1 MSERIEFSYSLE
13 RGRFSLDIE
22 ASLAGRGITGV
33 FGPSGA
39 GKTTLLRCLAGLE
52 TGAKAKLTVGGEVL
66 DDEAHRTPA
75 HRRHI
80 GYVFQEPR
88 LFPHLDVRGN
98 LEYGAKRAA
107 ADNGVSFDHTVE
119 MLRLSPL
126 LDRKPSGLSGGE
138 SQRVAIGRAL
148 LSSPKMMLMDEPVT
162 ALDIE
167 SRTEVLPFIEA
178 LHAEVSMPILYVSHS
193 VDETLRL
200 CDDLLVMD
208 KGRKLAH
215 GSLNEV
221 LMQKGLPVLS
231 GEEAGSV
238 LAATYDQYE
247 ADFGLTRVS
256 VSGGTLL
263 LPGELDA
270 SRPIRVRVRA
280 NDVSLSLTE
289 ATDTSILNKLPAEV
303 EAIDDDSPHSVLVRL
318 RCGGE
323 PLLAR
328 ITRRSLSELNIEA
341 GARVIAQIKSVSV
354 RAGKL

>member
-1 MSERIEFSYSLE
+1 
-13 RGRFSLDIE
+13 
-22 ASLAGRGITGV
+22 
-33 FGPSGA
+33 
-39 GKTTLLRCLAGLE
+39 
-52 TGAKAKLTVGGEVL
+52 
-66 DDEAHRTPA
+66 
-75 HRRHI
+75 
-80 GYVFQEPR
+80 
-88 LFPHLDVRGN
+88 
-98 LEYGAKRAA
+98 
-107 ADNGVSFDHTVE
+107 
-119 MLRLSPL
+119 
-126 LDRKPSGLSGGE
+126 
-138 SQRVAIGRAL
+138 
-148 LSSPKMMLMDEPVT
+148 
-162 ALDIE
+162 
-167 SRTEVLPFIEA
+167 
-178 LHAEVSMPILYVSHS
+178 
-193 VDETLRL
+193 
-200 CDDLLVMD
+200 MD

-231 GEEAGSV
+231 GDEAGSV
-238 LAATYDQYE
+238 LAATYEDYE
-247 ADFGLTRVS
+247 DDFGLTRVS

-289 ATDTSILNKLPAEV
+289 ASDTSILNKLPAEV

-354 RAGKL
+354 RSGRV

>member
-1 MSERIEFSYSLE
+1 MSDRIEFIYALE
-13 RGRFSLDIE
+13 RGEFSLDVE

-39 GKTTLLRCLAGLE
+39 GKTSLLRCLAGLE
-52 TGAKAKLTVGGEVL
+52 PDAVGRLAVGGTVL
-66 DDEAHRTPA
+66 DDDANRTPA
-75 HRRHI
+75 HQRRI

-88 LFPHLDVRGN
+88 LFPHLTVRGN
-98 LEYGAKRAA
+98 LEYGAKRAVSN
-107 ADNGVSFDHTVE
+107 NGVDFDHTVE
-119 MLRLSPL
+119 MLRLGAL

-138 SQRVAIGRAL
+138 SQRVAIGRVL
-148 LSSPKMMLMDEPVT
+148 LSSPKMVLMDEPVT

-167 SRTEVLPFIEA
+167 SRTEVLPFIER
-178 LHAEVSMPILYVSHS
+178 LHAEASMPILYVSHS

-221 LMQKGLPVLS
+221 LMLKGLPVLS

-238 LAATYDQYE
+238 LAASYEDYDS
-247 ADFGLTRVS
+247 DFGLTRVS
-256 VSGGTLL
+256 VSGGELL
-263 LPGELDA
+263 LPGEFDA

-303 EAIDDDSPHSVLVRL
+303 EAIEDDRPHSALVRL
-318 RCGGE
+318 RCGSE
-323 PLLAR
+323 TLLAR
-328 ITRRSLSELNIEA
+328 ITRRSLTELGLES
-341 GARVIAQIKSVSV
+341 GVRVIAQIKSVSV
-354 RAGKL
+354 RSGRL